1 MIKKTIT
8 LFILIILSVPIFS
21 QTYFENR
28 EDIPEKYTWDMK
40 ILFTDWNHW
49 KVNYKKTEKLVESFV
64 VRDTFKTANE
74 LYETLYSLDTLR
86 NRIEELSIYAM
97 MLSNV
102 NQKDEFA
109 SKQRYKAMVLDY
121 KLRHKTAW
129 ISPCMQKLN
138 PDSVYIWIKE
148 FQKLKEYEFQYRAE
162 LRDKDHVIS
171 EEKEKTIS
179 RFDYAF
185 YAFDDA
191 YDALINL
198 DNKTPEIV
206 IKDTVLALNS
216 TKYFD
221 ILRNEKN
228 RKIRKQAYQ
237 TMSRKYN
244 SSKNT
249 IANLISGA
257 AYMQFAYAQ
266 SYNFNSTL
274 NYHIDYD
281 SIPIKLY
288 SDLIATLKKES
299 KPLKKYHELRAKALN
314 LEDYS
319 ASDMRFSISAPN
331 MKYDIEQAK
340 QLITNSVTTLGQ
352 DYVTK
357 SSEILNN
364 RTIDFFENKDN
375 LTSVAYTTYCYS
387 TPPFILTKYGNGLKD
402 VYDLI
407 HELGHGVHAIYSMEK
422 QPISTFESTI
432 FIDEITSTFN
442 ELLLTD
448 YLLNKWKSQ
457 ENRLYLLEIAIN
469 NIEYYYKSAIKA
481 DFVLQVYNNIENGE
495 DVTASVLDDL
505 YADIYTDFYAKTIND
520 IDSSSWCSYGIL
532 EFYDYQYVSSMT
544 ASLNFYDKIKG
555 GESEKWIKNYILLLE
570 SGSNDFPLNQLKK
583 SGIDLLD
590 KDNYSSISN
599 YLSTLVDLYEKELR
613 DSGLIN

>member
-364 RTIDFFENKDN
+364 RTIDFFENKDK

-387 TPPFILTKYGNGLKD
+387 TPPFILTNYGNGLKD

-599 YLSTLVDLYEKELR
+599 YLSTLVDLYEKELI
-613 DSGLIN
+613 DNGLIN